1 MGTCQSDN
9 QYQNESQPQS
19 EEEHVETEQMQYVV
33 LASWKHDQQNGSNKP
48 NHIVFG
54 KSNADYLQGHN
65 QFQIN
70 QGSVQ
75 NSRIA
80 VSSNQLNVSNI
91 QNITSKPL
99 NQIEQKQRFSAFSG
113 YSQTDRTAGLVKD
126 QDIQRRPINIAKRNI
141 F

>member
-9 QYQNESQPQS
+9 PYQNESQPQS

-54 KSNADYLQGHN
+54 KQNGDYLQSHN
-65 QFQIN
+65 QFQMN

-75 NSRIA
+75 HSRIA
-80 VSSNQLNVSNI
+80 ASSNQPNVPNI
-91 QNITSKPL
+91 SNITSKPF

>member
-19 EEEHVETEQMQYVV
+19 EQEHIETEQMQYVV
-33 LASWKHDQQNGSNKP
+33 LANWKHDQQNGSNKP
-48 NHIVFG
+48 NHITFG
-54 KSNADYLQGHN
+54 KQNADYQQSHN

-70 QGSVQ
+70 QGSIQ
-75 NSRIA
+75 QSRIGG
-80 VSSNQLNVSNI
+80 SQIQSNVSNI
-91 QNITSKPL
+91 QNVTSQPL
-99 NQIEQKQRFSAFSG
+99 NYTEQKQRLSAFSG

-126 QDIQRRPINIAKRNI
+126 QDIQRRPINLAKRNI

>member
-54 KSNADYLQGHN
+54 KQNADYLQSHN

-80 VSSNQLNVSNI
+80 ASSNQTNVSNI
-91 QNITSKPL
+91 QNIISKPL
-99 NQIEQKQRFSAFSG
+99 FQTEQKQRFSAFSG
-113 YSQTDRTAGLVKD
+113 YSQTDRTAGLSKD

>member
-19 EEEHVETEQMQYVV
+19 EEEHIETEQMQYVV

-48 NHIVFG
+48 NHIIFG
-54 KSNADYLQGHN
+54 KSNTDYLQGHN

>member
-9 QYQNESQPQS
+9 QNQNESQPQS
-19 EEEHVETEQMQYVV
+19 DEEHIETEQMQYVV
-33 LASWKHDQQNGSNKP
+33 LASWNHDQQNGSNKP

-54 KSNADYLQGHN
+54 KQNADYLQSHN
-65 QFQIN
+65 EFQIN

-75 NSRIA
+75 HSKLTT
-80 VSSNQLNVSNI
+80 SSNQNNVPNI

-99 NQIEQKQRFSAFSG
+99 NQTQQKQRISAFSG

-126 QDIQRRPINIAKRNI
+126 QEIQRRPINLAKRNI